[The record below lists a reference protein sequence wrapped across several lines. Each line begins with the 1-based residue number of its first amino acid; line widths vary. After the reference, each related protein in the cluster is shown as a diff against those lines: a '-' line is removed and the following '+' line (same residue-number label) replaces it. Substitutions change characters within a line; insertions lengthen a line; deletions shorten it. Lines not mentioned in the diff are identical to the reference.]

1 MNEQPALRGLQIFL
15 QEDYL
20 MQTITFEEQQL
31 LSLYNTGDRA
41 GTISALQNM
50 RGYLEADET
59 ELKELTDSV
68 LEKLTAMSDAAFEAL
83 DLMPDFAES

>member
-1 MNEQPALRGLQIFL
+1 
-15 QEDYL
+15 

-41 GTISALQNM
+41 GTISAIRDM
-50 RGYLEADET
+50 RGYLESDET

-68 LEKLTAMSDAAFEAL
+68 LEKLMDMSDADFEAL
-83 DLMPDFAES
+83 DLMPDFAEI

>member
-1 MNEQPALRGLQIFL
+1 
-15 QEDYL
+15 

>member
-1 MNEQPALRGLQIFL
+1 
-15 QEDYL
+15 

-41 GTISALQNM
+41 GTISTIKDM

-68 LEKLTAMSDAAFEAL
+68 LEKLTAMSDADFEAL

>member
-1 MNEQPALRGLQIFL
+1 
-15 QEDYL
+15 

-31 LSLYNTGDRA
+31 LSLYNSGDRA
-41 GTISALQNM
+41 GTISELRDM

-68 LEKLTAMSDAAFEAL
+68 LEKLTAMSDADFEAL
-83 DLMPDFAES
+83 DLVPDFVES